1 MPMPDSL
8 SQALER
14 LLADADADAL
24 KRDAQ
29 AISERYRARVGEGA
43 RLLTTEREAAAY
55 AASRMPATYAAV
67 CAAFALSLPCA
78 PISPKSLLDVGAG
91 PGTASWAVTEAF
103 KNRKDGVMRVT
114 CLEREAAMRSVGQAL
129 MRDAGAPLCDAQ
141 WLTADLAAPSPLPP
155 ADLVCAAYVLGELT
169 AADRDALLLRLW
181 EASQDLLVLV
191 EPGTPAGFSHIQ
203 RARAL
208 LRPQGAHVAAP
219 CPDGVTLCPLS
230 ADDWCHFTVRVQRT
244 RLHRAL
250 KQGAAPFED
259 EKFCFLAL
267 CRRPPTPA
275 GARILRHPLVH
286 KGHIELSLCTA
297 QGLSRRVVTKK
308 DKPVFRAARDAK
320 AGSPFELTSE

>member
-169 AADRDALLLRLW
+169 AADRDVLLLRLW

-219 CPDGVTLCPLS
+219 CPEGVTLCPLS

-308 DKPVFRAARDAK
+308 DKPAFRAARDAK
-320 AGSPFELTSE
+320 AGLSFELTSE